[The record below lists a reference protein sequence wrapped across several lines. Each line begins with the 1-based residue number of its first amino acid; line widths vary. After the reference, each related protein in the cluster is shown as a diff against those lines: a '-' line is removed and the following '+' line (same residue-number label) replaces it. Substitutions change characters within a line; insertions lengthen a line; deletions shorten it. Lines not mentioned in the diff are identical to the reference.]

1 MLKLKWI
8 VFSFVQW
15 QAEFYEQKQQNIC
28 EAKLKK

>member
-1 MLKLKWI
+1 MLKIKCI